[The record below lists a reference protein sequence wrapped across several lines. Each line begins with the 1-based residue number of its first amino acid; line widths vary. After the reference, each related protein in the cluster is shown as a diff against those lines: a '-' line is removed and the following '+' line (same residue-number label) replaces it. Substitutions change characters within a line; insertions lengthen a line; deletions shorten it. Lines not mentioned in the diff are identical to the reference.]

1 MRSIYIIILLT
12 CLSTSAFGWKKDKKT
27 QAAVP
32 QQEQRLSDDD
42 MLRYRYFYLEALRYN
57 GAEKFTEA
65 YELFRHCLQINP
77 NASETHFALAPFEAA
92 FGRDSLAQAHYET
105 ALRLDPDNDEFA
117 ERLAQ
122 YYLSREDKAKG
133 EGKQDYMLMAANVY
147 EDLAKRYPDR
157 SDYIEILSK
166 IYLNQKDY
174 RKMLSALNR
183 LEVLEGQ
190 SEDLTLTKMQV
201 YSYMGE
207 QEGAHEELVRLVK
220 NHPNDLSY
228 RVMFGNWLLGNGRK
242 DEALKEYLAVLKE
255 EPDNAPAQM
264 SLMDY
269 YRTVGNTAEADKLLY
284 AILQN
289 PRTESD
295 TRITLMR
302 EVVQDNEKA
311 GGDSTRV
318 LNIFNRV
325 LSFPQQTSEMA
336 EMKVAYL
343 QLKGMPKDSIKVA
356 LNKVLD
362 ISPEN
367 IQARLQLIDILWRD
381 TIDQNVVSECEKAIA
396 YNPDEMALYYYLGL
410 ARYLNQDDKGA
421 LEAFRNGAMRIDDDT
436 PADMASKVYMFMGDI
451 LHGMGQKKEAYMAYD
466 SCLVYNPDQIE
477 CLNNYAYFLSTE
489 NRDLKRAEQ
498 MSYKTIKAEPD
509 NATFLDTYAWI
520 LYKEERYEE
529 ARIYIDQ
536 VMKADPDNVIGVL
549 NDHAGDIYIKLG
561 LTAEAVGFWK
571 KALEDDAVNADEIRK
586 KITLANKKK
595 K

>member
-12 CLSTSAFGWKKDKKT
+12 CLSSSAFGWKKDKKT

-65 YELFRHCLQINP
+65 YELFRHCLQIDP

-228 RVMFGNWLLGNGRK
+228 RVMLGNWLLGNGRK
-242 DEALKEYLAVLKE
+242 DEAQNEYLAVLKE

-343 QLKGMPKDSIKVA
+343 QLKGMPKDSIKAA

-381 TIDQNVVSECEKAIA
+381 TIDQNVVNECEKAIA

-421 LEAFRNGAMRIDDDT
+421 LEAFRNGVMRIDDET

-536 VMKADPDNVIGVL
+536 VMKADPDNVTGVL

-561 LTAEAVGFWK
+561 FTAEAVEFWK
-571 KALEDDAVNADEIRK
+571 KALEDDTVNADEIRK

>member
-27 QAAVP
+27 QVAVP

-65 YELFRHCLQINP
+65 YELFRHCLQIDP

-147 EDLAKRYPDR
+147 ENLAKRYPDR

-207 QEGAHEELVRLVK
+207 QKGAHEELVRLVK

-228 RVMFGNWLLGNGRK
+228 RVMLGNWLLGNGRK
-242 DEALKEYLAVLKE
+242 DEAQKEYLAVLKE

-269 YRTVGNTAEADKLLY
+269 YRTVGDTAEADKLLY

-343 QLKGMPKDSIKVA
+343 QLKGMPKDSIKAA

-421 LEAFRNGAMRIDDDT
+421 LEAFRNGAMRIDDET

-536 VMKADPDNVIGVL
+536 VMKADPDNVTGVL

-561 LTAEAVGFWK
+561 LTAEAVEFWK
-571 KALEDDAVNADEIRK
+571 KALEDDTVNADEIRK

>member
-174 RKMLSALNR
+174 SKMLSALNR

-228 RVMFGNWLLGNGRK
+228 RVMLGNWLLGNGRK
-242 DEALKEYLAVLKE
+242 DEAQKEYLAVLNE

-343 QLKGMPKDSIKVA
+343 QLKGMPKDSIKAA

-381 TIDQNVVSECEKAIA
+381 TIDQNVVNECEQAIA

-536 VMKADPDNVIGVL
+536 VMKADPDNVTGVL

-561 LTAEAVGFWK
+561 LTAEAVEFWK

>member
-157 SDYIEILSK
+157 SDYMEILSK

-228 RVMFGNWLLGNGRK
+228 RVMLGNWLLGNGRK
-242 DEALKEYLAVLKE
+242 DEAQKEYLAVLKE

-269 YRTVGNTAEADKLLY
+269 YRTVGDTAEADKLLY

-343 QLKGMPKDSIKVA
+343 QLKGMPKDSIKAA

-381 TIDQNVVSECEKAIA
+381 TIDQNVVNECEQAIA

-421 LEAFRNGAMRIDDDT
+421 LEAFRNGAMRIDDET

-536 VMKADPDNVIGVL
+536 VMKADPDNVTGVL

-561 LTAEAVGFWK
+561 FTAEAVEFWK
-571 KALEDDAVNADEIRK
+571 KALEYDTVNADEIRK

>member
-65 YELFRHCLQINP
+65 YELFRHCLQIDP

-228 RVMFGNWLLGNGRK
+228 RVMLGNWLLGNGRK

-343 QLKGMPKDSIKVA
+343 QLKGMPKDSIKAA

-381 TIDQNVVSECEKAIA
+381 TIDQNVVNECEQAIA

-421 LEAFRNGAMRIDDDT
+421 LEAFRNGAMRIDDET

-536 VMKADPDNVIGVL
+536 VMKAAPDNVTGVL

>member
-65 YELFRHCLQINP
+65 YELFRHCLQIDP

-228 RVMFGNWLLGNGRK
+228 RVMLGNWLLGNGRK
-242 DEALKEYLAVLKE
+242 DEAQKEYLAVLKE

-269 YRTVGNTAEADKLLY
+269 YRTVGDTAEADKLLY

-343 QLKGMPKDSIKVA
+343 QLKGMPKDSIKAA

-381 TIDQNVVSECEKAIA
+381 TIDQNVVNECEKAIA

-536 VMKADPDNVIGVL
+536 VMKADPDNVTGVL

>member
-12 CLSTSAFGWKKDKKT
+12 CLSSSAFGWKKDKKT

-65 YELFRHCLQINP
+65 YELFRHCLQIDP

-228 RVMFGNWLLGNGRK
+228 RVMLGNWLLGNGRK
-242 DEALKEYLAVLKE
+242 DEAQNEYLAVLKE

-343 QLKGMPKDSIKVA
+343 QLKGMPKDSIKAA

-381 TIDQNVVSECEKAIA
+381 TIDQNVVNECEQAIA

-536 VMKADPDNVIGVL
+536 VMKADPDNVTGVL

-561 LTAEAVGFWK
+561 LTAEAVEFWK
-571 KALEDDAVNADEIRK
+571 KALEDDTVNADEIRK

>member
-27 QAAVP
+27 QVAVP

-92 FGRDSLAQAHYET
+92 FGRHSLAQAHYET

-133 EGKQDYMLMAANVY
+133 EGKQEYMLMAANVY

-228 RVMFGNWLLGNGRK
+228 RVMLGNWLLGNGRK

-269 YRTVGNTAEADKLLY
+269 YRSVGNTAEADKLLY

-343 QLKGMPKDSIKVA
+343 QLKGMPKDSIKAA

-381 TIDQNVVSECEKAIA
+381 TIDQNVVNECEKAVA

-410 ARYLNQDDKGA
+410 ARYLNQDDNGA

-536 VMKADPDNVIGVL
+536 VMKAAPDNVTGVL

-571 KALEDDAVNADEIRK
+571 KALEDDTVNADEIRK

>member
-166 IYLNQKDY
+166 IYLNQKNY

-228 RVMFGNWLLGNGRK
+228 RVMLGNWLLGNGRK
-242 DEALKEYLAVLKE
+242 DEAQKEYLAVLNE

-343 QLKGMPKDSIKVA
+343 QLKGMPKDSIKAA

-381 TIDQNVVSECEKAIA
+381 TIDQNVVNECEKAIA

-536 VMKADPDNVIGVL
+536 VMKADPDNVTGVL

-561 LTAEAVGFWK
+561 LTAEAVEFWK
-571 KALEDDAVNADEIRK
+571 KALEDDTVNADEIRK

>member
-12 CLSTSAFGWKKDKKT
+12 CLSTSAFGWKKDKKNQT
-27 QAAVP
+27 PVS

-65 YELFRHCLQINP
+65 YELFRHCLHINP
-77 NASETHFALAPFEAA
+77 DASETHFALAPFEAA

-105 ALRLDPDNDEFA
+105 ALHLDPDNDEFA

-122 YYLSREDKAKG
+122 YYLSREEKAKG
-133 EGKQDYMLMAANVY
+133 EGKQDYMLKAADVY

-157 SDYIEILSK
+157 SDYVEILSK
-166 IYLNQKDY
+166 IYLQQKDY
-174 RKMLSALNR
+174 KKMLSALNR

-220 NHPNDLSY
+220 NHPNDLNY
-228 RVMFGNWLLGNGRK
+228 RVMLGNWLLGNGRK
-242 DEALKEYLAVLKE
+242 EDAQKEYLAVLKE

-269 YRTVGNTAEADKLLY
+269 YRSVGNTAEADKLLY

-343 QLKGMPKDSIKVA
+343 QLKQMPKDSIKAA

-381 TIDQNVVSECEKAIA
+381 TIDQNVVKECEQAIA

-421 LEAFRNGAMRIDDDT
+421 LEAFRNGAMRIDDET
-436 PADMASKVYMFMGDI
+436 PDDMASKVYMFMGDI
-451 LHGMGQKKEAYMAYD
+451 LHSMDRKKEAYEAYD

-498 MSYKTIKAEPD
+498 MSCKTIKAEPD

-536 VMKADPDNVIGVL
+536 VMKADPDNVSGVL

-561 LTAEAVGFWK
+561 LTAEAVGFWER
-571 KALEDDAVNADEIRK
+571 ALKDDTVDADEIKK
-586 KITLANKKK
+586 KITIAKKK
-595 K
+595 KK

>member
-12 CLSTSAFGWKKDKKT
+12 CLSSSAFGWKKDKKNQT
-27 QAAVP
+27 PVS

-77 NASETHFALAPFEAA
+77 YASETHFALAPFEAA

-122 YYLSREDKAKG
+122 YYLSREEKVSG

-157 SDYIEILSK
+157 SDYVEILSK
-166 IYLNQKDY
+166 IYLQQKDY
-174 RKMLSALNR
+174 KKMLSALNR

-190 SEDLTLTKMQV
+190 SEDLTLTKMQI

-228 RVMFGNWLLGNGRK
+228 RVMLGNWLLGNGRK
-242 DEALKEYLAVLKE
+242 EEARKEYLAVLKE

-269 YRTVGNTAEADKLLY
+269 YRSVGNTAEADKLLY
-284 AILQN
+284 AILLN

-302 EVVQDNEKA
+302 EVVQDNEEA

-343 QLKGMPKDSIKVA
+343 QLKRMPKDSIKAA

-381 TIDQNVVSECEKAIA
+381 TIDQNVVKECEQAIA

-436 PADMASKVYMFMGDI
+436 PPDMASKVYMFMGDI
-451 LHGMGQKKEAYMAYD
+451 LHSMDRKKEAFMAYD

-477 CLNNYAYFLSTE
+477 CLNNYAYFLCTE

-536 VMKADPDNVIGVL
+536 VMKADPDDVSGVL

-571 KALEDDAVNADEIRK
+571 KALEDDTVNADEIKK
-586 KITLANKKK
+586 KITIANKKK

>member
-228 RVMFGNWLLGNGRK
+228 RVMLGNWLLGNGRK
-242 DEALKEYLAVLKE
+242 DEALKVYLAVLKE

-343 QLKGMPKDSIKVA
+343 QLKGMPKDSIKAA

-381 TIDQNVVSECEKAIA
+381 TIDQNVVNECEKAIA

-536 VMKADPDNVIGVL
+536 VMKADPDNVTGVL

-571 KALEDDAVNADEIRK
+571 KALEDDTVNADEIRK

>member
-65 YELFRHCLQINP
+65 YELFRHCLQIDP

-228 RVMFGNWLLGNGRK
+228 RVMLGNWLLGNGRK
-242 DEALKEYLAVLKE
+242 DEAQKEYLAVLKE

-343 QLKGMPKDSIKVA
+343 QLKGMPKDSIKAA

-381 TIDQNVVSECEKAIA
+381 TIDQNVVSECEQAIA

-421 LEAFRNGAMRIDDDT
+421 LEAFHNGAMRIDDDT

-536 VMKADPDNVIGVL
+536 VMKADPDNVTGVL

-571 KALEDDAVNADEIRK
+571 KALEDDTVNADEIRK

>member
-166 IYLNQKDY
+166 IYLNQKYY

-228 RVMFGNWLLGNGRK
+228 RVMLGNWLLGNGRK
-242 DEALKEYLAVLKE
+242 DEALKVYLAVLKE

-343 QLKGMPKDSIKVA
+343 QLKGMPKDSIKAA

-381 TIDQNVVSECEKAIA
+381 TIDQNVVNECEKAIA

-436 PADMASKVYMFMGDI
+436 PADMASKVYMLMGDI

-536 VMKADPDNVIGVL
+536 VMKADPDNVTGVL

-561 LTAEAVGFWK
+561 LTAEAVEFWK
-571 KALEDDAVNADEIRK
+571 KALEDDTVNADEIRN